1 MPLADV
7 DALSD
12 EAPDDEGE
20 QQSEVEEVEEPA
32 SKPKKKSKATPK
44 KSPPS
49 TTSKKSKAMKKIK
62 KAAAKGAKKKK
73 SMQKSEPDVADD
85 DEDQDEDGN
94 GPTEAEDLGS
104 PDEKPE
110 SDVLVVPQQKKKP
123 KAKAKSKSKAKAKAK
138 ASTKAKAKAKGKAC
152 MRRPSAAA
160 GPRKVS
166 RYTYNADRKV
176 GVKVD
181 GYEWVTA
188 CNSEA
193 AMKECENMDSTKEDI
208 KTLVA
213 EMTDAKL
220 REMKQNKAAAE
231 PPAALADKEDNDSDD
246 NENNESE
253 SGEQASPPGRD
264 GQFWLAGTDLP
275 PLSADHGISLHQKC
289 SGGSRTSQNT
299 ATERPTSSCALAT
312 SPPTYWNDFTDALS
326 QIWSGL
332 RVSQI
337 FEVFKYP
344 DDGKARYGVLIQRHN
359 DQEFDVLRAR
369 AIHGHW
375 SGLLSD
381 QTDLADTRRAVHSFV
396 EWDASL
402 ATRPKIQ
409 PNDMYSD
416 EFVNFP
422 FKLGYHGAYVRHFPD
437 IAEWQR
443 TDNAGLR
450 EKADVEFVIDL
461 QMAVRDGLRIFE
473 TRSGALETP
482 DWVSNKYF
490 VYIYQRGTSEPLW
503 VNPVHQAISPKD

>member
-1 MPLADV
+1 MLR
-7 DALSD
+7 
-12 EAPDDEGE
+12 GF
-20 QQSEVEEVEEPA
+20 
-32 SKPKKKSKATPK
+32 T
-44 KSPPS
+44 
-49 TTSKKSKAMKKIK
+49 
-62 KAAAKGAKKKK
+62 
-73 SMQKSEPDVADD
+73 
-85 DEDQDEDGN
+85 N
-94 GPTEAEDLGS
+94 
-104 PDEKPE
+104 KPE
-110 SDVLVVPQQKKKP
+110 YGNRTPDIEL
-123 KAKAKSKSKAKAKAK
+123 
-138 ASTKAKAKAKGKAC
+138 
-152 MRRPSAAA
+152 RP
-160 GPRKVS
+160 G
-166 RYTYNADRKV
+166 D
-176 GVKVD
+176 
-181 GYEWVTA
+181 
-188 CNSEA
+188 
-193 AMKECENMDSTKEDI
+193 
-208 KTLVA
+208 
-213 EMTDAKL
+213 
-220 REMKQNKAAAE
+220 
-231 PPAALADKEDNDSDD
+231 
-246 NENNESE
+246 
-253 SGEQASPPGRD
+253 
-264 GQFWLAGTDLP
+264 
-275 PLSADHGISLHQKC
+275 LSAD
-289 SGGSRTSQNT
+289 
-299 ATERPTSSCALAT
+299 
-312 SPPTYWNDFTDALS
+312 WNDFTDALS

-396 EWDASL
+396 EWGASL

-422 FKLGYHGAYVRHFPD
+422 FKLGYHGTYMRHFPD
-437 IAEWQR
+437 IVKNGLLPGGATLHESGSRAFVMLCQQPEWQR